1 MSRVTLKS
9 STIFIS
15 VGNKTE
21 VYRSVADVPPSL
33 RKKLEQSTNGI
44 NSATILIAD
53 RKGKEEIVRAIR
65 GLPSNLRSK
74 LSTSLR
80 EDAARA
86 VRIDL
91 ALRALAREENLEPT
105 EDEIDE
111 ELTTTAESMN
121 VSADLL
127 RSNLRD
133 TGRVVTFRSEVA
145 KMKASRWLNENVTF
159 IDPEGVEIDPSL
171 LKAEEAVEPAE
182 SDDVD
187 A

>member
-74 LSTSLR
+74 LGPSLR
-80 EDAARA
+80 DEAPS
-86 VRIDL
+86 
-91 ALRALAREENLEPT
+91 EEKRTISWEAIV
-105 EDEIDE
+105 E
-111 ELTTTAESMN
+111 
-121 VSADLL
+121 V
-127 RSNLRD
+127 LRD
-133 TGRVVTFRSEVA
+133 WAEFLTPAALGVA
-145 KMKASRWLNENVTF
+145 VWILF
-159 IDPEGVEIDPSL
+159 SL
-171 LKAEEAVEPAE
+171 K
-182 SDDVD
+182 
-187 A
+187 

>member
-15 VGNKTE
+15 VGNRTE
-21 VYRSVADVPPSL
+21 VYRSVAEVPPSL

-80 EDAARA
+80 EEAPRVETKRSIPWVQWAGIWQEWAEFLLPAVAAA
-86 VRIDL
+86 VVWML
-91 ALRALAREENLEPT
+91 
-105 EDEIDE
+105 
-111 ELTTTAESMN
+111 
-121 VSADLL
+121 
-127 RSNLRD
+127 
-133 TGRVVTFRSEVA
+133 F
-145 KMKASRWLNENVTF
+145 
-159 IDPEGVEIDPSL
+159 GVR
-171 LKAEEAVEPAE
+171 
-182 SDDVD
+182 
-187 A
+187 

>member
-21 VYRSVADVPPSL
+21 VYRTVNDVPPSL

-74 LSTSLR
+74 LSTTLR
-80 EDAARA
+80 E
-86 VRIDL
+86 
-91 ALRALAREENLEPT
+91 
-105 EDEIDE
+105 
-111 ELTTTAESMN
+111 
-121 VSADLL
+121 
-127 RSNLRD
+127 
-133 TGRVVTFRSEVA
+133 
-145 KMKASRWLNENVTF
+145 
-159 IDPEGVEIDPSL
+159 
-171 LKAEEAVEPAE
+171 EAPPVEPKPAASWASVLQDWAE
-182 SDDVD
+182 FLLPAAIGVAVWLLFS
-187 A
+187 AK

>member
-21 VYRSVADVPPSL
+21 VYRSVADVPPPL

-74 LSTSLR
+74 LSTTL
-80 EDAARA
+80 
-86 VRIDL
+86 
-91 ALRALAREENLEPT
+91 NEPPPAPT
-105 EDEIDE
+105 WKR
-111 ELTTTAESMN
+111 
-121 VSADLL
+121 VDLL
-127 RSNLRD
+127 RAAQGWAEFLLPAAV
-133 TGRVVTFRSEVA
+133 GFAV
-145 KMKASRWLNENVTF
+145 WLLFTV
-159 IDPEGVEIDPSL
+159 
-171 LKAEEAVEPAE
+171 K
-182 SDDVD
+182 
-187 A
+187 

>member
-80 EDAARA
+80 DDARRA
-86 VRIDL
+86 
-91 ALRALAREENLEPT
+91 EPKSIAWVNVLQ
-105 EDEIDE
+105 DW
-111 ELTTTAESMN
+111 AEF
-121 VSADLL
+121 LL
-127 RSNLRD
+127 PAAI
-133 TGRVVTFRSEVA
+133 GVA
-145 KMKASRWLNENVTF
+145 VWLLF
-159 IDPEGVEIDPSL
+159 SL
-171 LKAEEAVEPAE
+171 K
-182 SDDVD
+182 
-187 A
+187 

>member
-21 VYRSVADVPPSL
+21 VYRSVAEVPPSL

-80 EDAARA
+80 EETARVERKAIDWEKWASVWQEWAEFLLPAALGA
-86 VRIDL
+86 VIW
-91 ALRALAREENLEPT
+91 
-105 EDEIDE
+105 
-111 ELTTTAESMN
+111 
-121 VSADLL
+121 LL
-127 RSNLRD
+127 FS
-133 TGRVVTFRSEVA
+133 V
-145 KMKASRWLNENVTF
+145 K
-159 IDPEGVEIDPSL
+159 
-171 LKAEEAVEPAE
+171 
-182 SDDVD
+182 
-187 A
+187 

>member
-21 VYRSVADVPPSL
+21 VYRSVAEVPPSL

-74 LSTSLR
+74 LGTTLP
-80 EDAARA
+80 EEAPAAARPSLGWL
-86 VRIDL
+86 RIDW
-91 ALRALAREENLEPT
+91 AK
-105 EDEIDE
+105 
-111 ELTTTAESMN
+111 TAAIAQEWGEFLLPAAIGIA
-121 VSADLL
+121 VWILFSA
-127 RSNLRD
+127 
-133 TGRVVTFRSEVA
+133 
-145 KMKASRWLNENVTF
+145 K
-159 IDPEGVEIDPSL
+159 
-171 LKAEEAVEPAE
+171 
-182 SDDVD
+182 
-187 A
+187 

>member
-21 VYRSVADVPPSL
+21 VYRSVAEVPPSL

-74 LSTSLR
+74 LGTSLR
-80 EDAARA
+80 EEAPRA
-86 VRIDL
+86 
-91 ALRALAREENLEPT
+91 EP
-105 EDEIDE
+105 
-111 ELTTTAESMN
+111 
-121 VSADLL
+121 
-127 RSNLRD
+127 
-133 TGRVVTFRSEVA
+133 RVVIDWT
-145 KMKASRWLNENVTF
+145 KWLAALEDWGEF
-159 IDPEGVEIDPSL
+159 L
-171 LKAEEAVEPAE
+171 LPAAIGAAVWVLF
-182 SDDVD
+182 SVK
-187 A
+187 